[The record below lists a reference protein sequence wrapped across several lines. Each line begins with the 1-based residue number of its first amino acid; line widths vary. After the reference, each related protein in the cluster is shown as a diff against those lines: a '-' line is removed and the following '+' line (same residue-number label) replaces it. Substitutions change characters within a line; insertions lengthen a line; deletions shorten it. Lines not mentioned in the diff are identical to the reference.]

1 MAELRPPKLNRVLIS
16 GRITFDIEKKL
27 TPKGT
32 AVVRFAL
39 AVDKSFKD
47 ASGQWQ
53 NEAVVVDCIAWEK
66 WADAL
71 EQNAH
76 KGSPIVLEGRIE
88 ARNYTDKDNNNRKV
102 TEVVADYIQFLEYK
116 PKDASEP
123 ELQSTK
129 PEPDN
134 PDMPF

>member
-53 NEAVVVDCIAWEK
+53 NEAVFVDCIAWEK

>member
-1 MAELRPPKLNRVLIS
+1 MAELRPPKLNKVLIS

-53 NEAVVVDCIAWEK
+53 NEAVFIDCTAWEK

>member
-1 MAELRPPKLNRVLIS
+1 MAELRLPKLNKVLIS
-16 GRITFDIEKKL
+16 GRITLDIEKKL
-27 TPKGT
+27 TARGT

-53 NEAVVVDCIAWEK
+53 NEAVFVDCAAWEK